1 MVLTSAVLK
10 AFLLAV
16 YLVELTAV
24 YLVDLLVALWAALT
38 VDPLDDARVDLLVV
52 LMGAMRVV
60 LMAVY

>member
-1 MVLTSAVLK
+1 M
-10 AFLLAV
+10 
-16 YLVELTAV
+16 VELTAV

-38 VDPLDDARVDLLVV
+38 VDPLDDAMVDLSVE